1 MDAVDKIVIIG
12 NHEIAGIQVFAKKAK
27 EESDGGRGRGGRGGG
42 KCVQFNLGYSIQLE
56 LFSKVRRN
64 FLHRFLKLLLRP
76 II

>member
-27 EESDGGRGRGGRGGG
+27 EESVGGRGRGGRGGG
-42 KCVQFNLGYSIQLE
+42 KCVLHLPSFQFNLGYSIQLE

-64 FLHRFLKLLLRP
+64 FLQ
-76 II
+76 